1 MSPVEFIQE
10 ANMGVVQGPD
20 GRIYEIPDDELS
32 RYAVPE
38 ARLEEV
44 LNGVSF
50 QTPSDQDGRYVWPWG
65 RLGQPSPS
73 SLGQAVTQS
82 DSAYPGADGPG
93 NPGSGGG
100 PPA

>member
-1 MSPVEFIQE
+1 
-10 ANMGVVQGPD
+10 MGVVQGPD

-50 QTPSDQDGRYVWPWG
+50 QTPSDQDGSVDHSIPKTGTPPTAW
-65 RLGQPSPS
+65 
-73 SLGQAVTQS
+73 VNFVMEF
-82 DSAYPGADGPG
+82 GATAIGT
-93 NPGSGGG
+93 
-100 PPA
+100 